1 MSQETIA
8 SGRSRRA
15 RKKVDYS
22 IEQQFSDVEDDVFED
37 GPKETSYSKKK
48 NARSRKSNASSSGGG
63 YNQGGGGVDGGM
75 TFERTKPVYTERGY
89 DPFQLPLR
97 ERFTFEPE
105 YEEDGSPSIEVIV
118 GRRPIDDAK
127 DRTAAGAA
135 VGEGGGHS
143 DEDSSD
149 DSDAPRR
156 TRKMKQM
163 KSKSSMDEDDNGGE
177 ENSEMDYEY
186 LIKYKGRSYLH
197 LEWKTAA
204 DLESMNTK
212 AKSSYRRFLKKL
224 EMGTEED
231 LEDPTVDP
239 SFTEPGRILAEE
251 DHEIMVELSDKEL
264 AKWEKEQKKELEDV
278 ESDDGEEKAEEKK
291 EDKMDV
297 DEQPKD
303 GEAKEEAVPGTY
315 SNISKHCRC
324 VYLISPK
331 WLLCCCSIINKITEV
346 TEPGTMSIEDLRRL
360 ANKDGPYYPGHP
372 GSDNAYADGYIT
384 EPPRKPRASYLFYQG
399 IYRAYFGKLHPK
411 STLPQIMTMLGE
423 SWRALTVEQQAPFV
437 QLANEESAMYER
449 EKELLERAQKPTEM
463 WQPIRRCKA
472 VLDRLCD
479 DPLASIF
486 LEPVDTDVFTDYL
499 DIVDSP
505 MDLGTVR
512 ERLSAVKNWQG
523 PEVFARDVRKVRLLL
538 FEM

>member
-22 IEQQFSDVEDDVFED
+22 IEQTFSDVEDDVFED
-37 GPKETSYSKKK
+37 APKETAYSKKK
-48 NARSRKSNASSSGGG
+48 AARSRKSNASSGGG
-63 YNQGGGGVDGGM
+63 YNQGGGGIDSGM
-75 TFERTKPVYTERGY
+75 TFERSKPVYTERGY
-89 DPFQLPLR
+89 DPFELPLR

-135 VGEGGGHS
+135 VGGEHS

-156 TRKMKQM
+156 TRKMKKL
-163 KSKSSMDEDDNGGE
+163 KSKSSMDEDENGE
-177 ENSEMDYEY
+177 ENSEMDFEY
-186 LIKYKGRSYLH
+186 LIKYKGKSYLH

-264 AKWEKEQKKELEDV
+264 AKWEKEQKKELEEV

-291 EDKMDV
+291 EEDKMDV

-303 GEAKEEAVPGTY
+303 GEAKAEEIPGMYSLGSDHQTLQLRISHLSPNFPFDAATY
-315 SNISKHCRC
+315 
-324 VYLISPK
+324 
-331 WLLCCCSIINKITEV
+331 CSITKK
-346 TEPGTMSIEDLRRL
+346 SR
-360 ANKDGPYYPGHP
+360 
-372 GSDNAYADGYIT
+372 
-384 EPPRKPRASYLFYQG
+384 SY
-399 IYRAYFGKLHPK
+399 
-411 STLPQIMTMLGE
+411 
-423 SWRALTVEQQAPFV
+423 
-437 QLANEESAMYER
+437 
-449 EKELLERAQKPTEM
+449 
-463 WQPIRRCKA
+463 
-472 VLDRLCD
+472 
-479 DPLASIF
+479 
-486 LEPVDTDVFTDYL
+486 
-499 DIVDSP
+499 
-505 MDLGTVR
+505 
-512 ERLSAVKNWQG
+512 
-523 PEVFARDVRKVRLLL
+523 
-538 FEM
+538 